1 MARRRFR
8 VRSLKFPG
16 TVVSGGAV
24 PRFTDRTLIPVSR
37 TKGRAGLWTKANWNL
52 KDEPGFPS
60 VRNIAA
66 FRGFE
71 RRATRLLSMRAGP
84 DTASVSS
91 NLQGGA
97 VLPDPGNSGAGA
109 SFGVTSVK
117 DERTEPG
124 RADIMT
130 KLECGVGT
138 ATDQEAAL

>member
-1 MARRRFR
+1 
-8 VRSLKFPG
+8 
-16 TVVSGGAV
+16 VSGRAV

-37 TKGRAGLWTKANWNL
+37 TKGGPGFWTKANWNL
-52 KDEPGFPS
+52 KDEPPFPS
-60 VRNIAA
+60 VRNIGAV
-66 FRGFE
+66 RGFE
-71 RRATRLLSMRAGP
+71 RRATRLLSMRVGP

-97 VLPDPGNSGAGA
+97 VFPDLGNSGVRAR
-109 SFGVTSVK
+109 SYGVASVK

-130 KLECGVGT
+130 KPECGVGT